1 MGKIV
6 RRTMTEYE
14 PVIEWSADD
23 DASFAEAEEVFK
35 REVDAGFNA
44 VHSSDGRNE
53 PVTELP
59 KDADLI
65 ILTTAMGGG

>member
-1 MGKIV
+1 MGKIL
-6 RRTMTEYE
+6 RRLMTGYE

-23 DASFAEAEEVFK
+23 DASFAEAQQVFK
-35 REVDAGFNA
+35 REVEAGFNA
-44 VHSSDGRNE
+44 VHSSDGHNE